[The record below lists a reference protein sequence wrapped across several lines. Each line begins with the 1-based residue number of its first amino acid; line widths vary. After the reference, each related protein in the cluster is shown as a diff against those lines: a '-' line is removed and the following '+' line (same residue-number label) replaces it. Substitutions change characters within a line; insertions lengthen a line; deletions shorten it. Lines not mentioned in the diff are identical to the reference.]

1 MGVSWWLIHMRWTS
15 KRRRLDP
22 YEASAIDFAV
32 AQGGNFYVSGE
43 AGAGRSVVLASIRMI

>member
-1 MGVSWWLIHMRWTS
+1 MGVSGWLIHMRWTS